1 MEEPDPRRRHPRVQ
15 LDGRVEGRATISADF
30 RVVALSEEG
39 ATLEMGLPVLLGATI
54 DISLNLSH
62 ASVDVRGRVV
72 QVEGLEARR
81 IPFVIGV
88 EFENLG
94 DFDRALL
101 RSFLQRQGRLAI

>member
-1 MEEPDPRRRHPRVQ
+1 MEEASPRRRYPRVQ

-30 RVVALSEEG
+30 RVVALSEDG
-39 ATLEMGLPVLLGATI
+39 ATLEMGLPVLVGVAI

-72 QVEGLEARR
+72 QVERLEGEHISYA
-81 IPFVIGV
+81 IGV

-101 RSFLQRQGRLAI
+101 RSFLQRQGRLAV